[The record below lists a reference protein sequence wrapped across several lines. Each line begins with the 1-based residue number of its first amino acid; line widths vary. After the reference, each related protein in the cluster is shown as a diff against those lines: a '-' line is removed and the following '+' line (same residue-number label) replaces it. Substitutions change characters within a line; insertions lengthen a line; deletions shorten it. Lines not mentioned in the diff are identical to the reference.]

1 MKDSLKQCFGS
12 TGFAD
17 REDPLVQQGGRGNQT
32 MAGHLYCGL
41 KLCATARMHG
51 DPLLHDRR
59 VGTCAGLQ
67 LLEDANP

>member
-1 MKDSLKQCFGS
+1 MKDSLKHLGS

-41 KLCATARMHG
+41 KL
-51 DPLLHDRR
+51 R
-59 VGTCAGLQ
+59 VAGTM
-67 LLEDANP
+67 PVIPI